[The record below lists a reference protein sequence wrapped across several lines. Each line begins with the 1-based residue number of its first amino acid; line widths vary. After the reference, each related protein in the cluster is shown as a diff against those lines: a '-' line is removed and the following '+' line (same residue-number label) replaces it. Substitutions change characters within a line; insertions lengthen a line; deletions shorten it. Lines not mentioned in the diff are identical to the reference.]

1 MWILW
6 AKIKARQLFGTLR
19 IIIMEQNTV
28 YRHMTT
34 GNKFETN
41 KFLVHGQRLNGSWQ
55 KLQIIALFCWLY
67 HTNTTD
73 QNYQLIFVVNFVF
86 NST

>member
-1 MWILW
+1 
-6 AKIKARQLFGTLR
+6 
-19 IIIMEQNTV
+19 MEQNTV

-55 KLQIIALFCWLY
+55 KLQILALFCWLGDLPC
-67 HTNTTD
+67 D
-73 QNYQLIFVVNFVF
+73 QSSFHKKWLWPAENI
-86 NST
+86 S